1 MLSLVLTLDH
11 RRLEGLID
19 ELLANP
25 NLSLYGVIWKAY
37 KNHIYWE
44 EEILFKRVTD
54 TSLLAIIRGLETEHG
69 SMWILLKQTEELL
82 RSNEIEGAR
91 EKIREFMRVLLE
103 HDGAEEG
110 SIYQFLESLSDE
122 EQARLILEDIA
133 LAEPPRDWKCHAI
146 T

>member
-1 MLSLVLTLDH
+1 MISLVLTLDH
-11 RRLEGLID
+11 RRLEGLVED
-19 ELLANP
+19 FLSNP
-25 NLSLYGVIWKAY
+25 SLSIYEKIWKAY
-37 KNHIYWE
+37 TNHIYWE
-44 EEILFKRVTD
+44 EEILFKKITD
-54 TSLLAIIRGLETEHG
+54 TSFLAIIRGLETEHG

-82 RSNEIEGAR
+82 KSIEIEGAK

-122 EQARLILEDIA
+122 EQAKLILEDIE
-133 LAEPPRDWKCHAI
+133 LAEVPRDWKCHAI